1 MDRHSGRVYLIGTK
15 YLLIDLS
22 PSKSKSK
29 RERSVCLLYK
39 YTLSDR
45 PTYTMIRNIVKVC
58 KICMWVY
65 AVNTKG
71 QTKGYYKRVKL
82 RTYRTKFEAKIL
94 VLIRSSSSSSYLS
107 LSMASFRDR
116 VQASLPNP
124 SPLPSF
130 PRARLSGD
138 DADDDEGNRRIM

>member
-15 YLLIDLS
+15 YLLIDL
-22 PSKSKSK
+22 PPSKSK

-45 PTYTMIRNIVKVC
+45 PTYTRIRNIVKVC

-116 VQASLPNP
+116 VQQVYRIPASLP
-124 SPLPSF
+124 F
-130 PRARLSGD
+130 PPGSVIWR
-138 DADDDEGNRRIM
+138 